1 MYRNSDNWILHADVY
16 ETADG
21 FEVVVD
27 MPGVIRED
35 IELEVTPRIV
45 KVWGV
50 RKNPCRGATALA
62 IEIQTGRFQ
71 REIHLPFRVDTSAVS
86 AELKVGVL
94 SIKLARQKPV
104 KVAVPVQS
112 EENI

>member
-1 MYRNSDNWILHADVY
+1 MYRNSDSWILHADVY
-16 ETADG
+16 GTPEG

-35 IELEVTPRIV
+35 IELEVTPLTV

-50 RKNPCRGATALA
+50 RTPPCQGATALA

-71 REIHLPFRVDTSAVS
+71 REIHLPCRVDTSSVS

-94 SIKLARQKPV
+94 FIKLARLKPV
-104 KVAVPVQS
+104 KVAVAVQS
-112 EENI
+112 EEKL